1 MSNVNVRGSPRPAVT
16 LTLTRPRTFIML
28 HFATHAHD
36 VPAFSSPVFSTHKN
50 LVPCFPFL
58 LFPPVRF
65 GPVFSSPVFSTLRF
79 GPTFSSPAF
88 STPVFFMVP
97 RFPVPR
103 FQRPQAGTVSK
114 LMDRSSWLMAR
125 RIHYC
130 IMKAVIGVF
139 KLTTLRCKI
148 LSQTMDFISSRNVDR
163 RNVFVKVVRQRWT
176 LSVIIK

>member
-1 MSNVNVRGSPRPAVT
+1 MFLST
-16 LTLTRPRTFIML
+16 LYLSISRSLDGGR
-28 HFATHAHD
+28 
-36 VPAFSSPVFSTHKN
+36 AFSTIEIWFCVFQSREFHPCA

-163 RNVFVKVVRQRWT
+163 RNVFVKLVRQRWT